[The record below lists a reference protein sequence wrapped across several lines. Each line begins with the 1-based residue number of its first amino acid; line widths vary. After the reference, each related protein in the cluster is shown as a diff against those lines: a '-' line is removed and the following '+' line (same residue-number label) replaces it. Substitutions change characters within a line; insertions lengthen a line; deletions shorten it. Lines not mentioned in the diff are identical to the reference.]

1 MSPKSKPRAMLRP
14 SAWEDLKLHRGN
26 LRRQIIKA
34 IDSLE
39 QDLRPSE
46 SKQLMLIDDH
56 REVRRL
62 RFGQWRI
69 LYLVLDE
76 QPLILAI
83 RRRPPYDYADLASLV
98 EDTE

>member
-1 MSPKSKPRAMLRP
+1 MLRP
-14 SAWEDLKLHRGN
+14 SAWEDLKELRGN

-46 SKQLMLIDDH
+46 SRQLTIADDQ
-56 REVRRL
+56 REVQRL
-62 RFGQWRI
+62 RLGHWRI
-69 LYLVLDE
+69 LYLILDD

-83 RRRPPYDYADLASLV
+83 RRRPLYDYADLTSLV
-98 EDTE
+98 EDIE